1 MDVTFEQAV
10 DMYRNIV
17 NRFSMIEGKPWGVEG
32 AMIEL
37 SKQVGELSKCVMV
50 QENYYCYNTEELEK
64 NRIQIGNELADV
76 IGQTIRIADYYG
88 INLLEAYIA
97 AREDE
102 DNYLKSKG
110 V

>member
-1 MDVTFEQAV
+1 MDITFEQAV

-17 NRFSMIEGKPWGVEG
+17 NRFTKIEGKPWGVEG

-50 QENYYCYNTEELEK
+50 QENYYCFNTEETEK
-64 NRIQIGNELADV
+64 NRMQIGNELADI
-76 IGQTIRIADYYG
+76 IGQTIRIAEHYG

-102 DNYLKSKG
+102 DNYLRSKG